1 MISGGAN
8 VNSGKFHNLLYF
20 IRFRFY
26 KSLTPKK
33 DLPFWR
39 SEQISPIHLCHKTSP
54 TIRDGRVIFIRT
66 ENWREKANIP
76 WKGDFKNKN
85 RTPLLLR
92 L

>member
-39 SEQISPIHLCHKTSP
+39 FEQISPIHLCHKPPQQLGT
-54 TIRDGRVIFIRT
+54 G
-66 ENWREKANIP
+66 E
-76 WKGDFKNKN
+76 
-85 RTPLLLR
+85 
-92 L
+92 